1 MAMTTLTIR
10 VENKTILSSLKK
22 ILAALDGVTI
32 LHTTSEPS
40 AKDITK
46 TAGYKEA
53 MSDKNKGRISGP
65 FETSDE
71 LFAHLDI

>member
-1 MAMTTLTIR
+1 MYGYDNIDYTSGEQDNTLQFE
-10 VENKTILSSLKK
+10 ENPCSIGRSHYTP
-22 ILAALDGVTI
+22 
-32 LHTTSEPS
+32 TSERS